1 MIFNFRKTLK
11 RKIILTKIVKE
22 ELLKRERSG
31 NLQTLVKGDSL
42 KIGLRYI
49 NSDNHKSNE
58 FTVNDIVEKL
68 SSHPIKVSE
77 LFSNKNF
84 LPDPLL

>member
-1 MIFNFRKTLK
+1 MK
-11 RKIILTKIVKE
+11 RKIKLTEIIKE
-22 ELLKRERSG
+22 ELSKRERSG

-49 NSDNHKSNE
+49 NSANQRSNE

-68 SSHPIKVSE
+68 SSHSIKVSG
-77 LFSNKNF
+77 LFTINIYFQNRFSN
-84 LPDPLL
+84 LLFGKY